1 MNSIDIK
8 SLLIGALFT
17 AVVFLSTGW
26 QRSVVSGTQKV
37 EIVKWPNSRIL
48 PIFIDAARNHSL
60 PYQIASKLIS
70 PTAVVN
76 YPVA

>member
-26 QRSVVSGTQKV
+26 QRSVLPSTMKV
-37 EIVKWPNSRIL
+37 EITKAPPLSFKKPTGFEGGGHL
-48 PIFIDAARNHSL
+48 APIHIKQVR
-60 PYQIASKLIS
+60 
-70 PTAVVN
+70 
-76 YPVA
+76 

>member
-26 QRSVVSGTQKV
+26 QQSITFPRTMKV
-37 EIVKWPNSRIL
+37 EITKAPPLKFERPGQINGGG
-48 PIFIDAARNHSL
+48 SL
-60 PYQIASKLIS
+60 APFHIKQQK
-70 PTAVVN
+70 
-76 YPVA
+76 

>member
-37 EIVKWPNSRIL
+37 EVVKFPPSFASNSELRVNIVKWPSPAL
-48 PIFIDAARNHSL
+48 KVKE
-60 PYQIASKLIS
+60 SKF
-70 PTAVVN
+70 
-76 YPVA
+76 

>member
-26 QRSVVSGTQKV
+26 QRSVLPNTMKV
-37 EIVKWPNSRIL
+37 EITKAPPLNFARPVFDQGGSFSA
-48 PIFIDAARNHSL
+48 PIHIKQA
-60 PYQIASKLIS
+60 K
-70 PTAVVN
+70 
-76 YPVA
+76 